1 MKKKPAVRKSQINK
15 GLTHG
20 NHFINMKGG
29 RMEQV
34 IPIEECAKQR
44 LQVLVYAYS
53 LLVKHL
59 RDEGVDREK
68 VKRASDKVW
77 TVLGQQAAEQLKPLF
92 GEAINLESLLQAG
105 AIAETVHGIEA
116 NQTMTENQI
125 QTEFVK
131 CPWQEANEALD
142 MPDDWRMCPSGH
154 LAFTET
160 MYKGLDPNAA
170 YKLTKSMPAG
180 DKICEGISTL

>member
-1 MKKKPAVRKSQINK
+1 
-15 GLTHG
+15 
-20 NHFINMKGG
+20 
-29 RMEQV
+29 MEQV
-34 IPIEECAKQR
+34 IPIEECAQQR

-59 RDEGVDREK
+59 REEGVDREK

-77 TVLGQQAAEQLKPLF
+77 AVLGQQAA
-92 GEAINLESLLQAG
+92 

-116 NQTMTENQI
+116 NQKMAENQL

-131 CPWQEANEALD
+131 CPWQEANIDLD

-160 MYKGLDPNAA
+160 MYKGLDPKAA

-180 DKICEGISTL
+180 DQICEGISSI

>member
-1 MKKKPAVRKSQINK
+1 
-15 GLTHG
+15 
-20 NHFINMKGG
+20 
-29 RMEQV
+29 MEQV

-44 LQVLVYAYS
+44 LQVLVYSYS

-59 RDEGVDREK
+59 REEGVDREK
-68 VKRASDKVW
+68 VKNASDKVW
-77 TVLGQQAAEQLKPLF
+77 AVLGHQAAEQLKSIL
-92 GEAINLESLLQAG
+92 GETINLESLQQAG

-116 NQTMTENQI
+116 NQNMAENQL

-131 CPWQEANEALD
+131 CPWQEANIDLD

-154 LAFTET
+154 LAFTES
-160 MYKGLDPNAA
+160 MYKGLDPKAA

-180 DKICEGISTL
+180 DQTCEGITSL